1 MKKKW
6 ISILF
11 VAVAIGLGVISW
23 LLLPDVVAVQVGID
37 GKISNTLPKVLAVA
51 IPFGV
56 SVVGSVMNLTGKE
69 ETNKKAK
76 LSISKGAK
84 IKFTPD
90 IAFNPDLF
98 INNAGI
104 RKKSKINTIG
114 ELLK

>member
-6 ISILF
+6 INILF

-69 ETNKKAK
+69 ETNKKGYI
-76 LSISKGAK
+76 LSV
-84 IKFTPD
+84 
-90 IAFNPDLF
+90 
-98 INNAGI
+98 AGI
-104 RKKSKINTIG
+104 AIMVLS
-114 ELLK
+114 LLVNR

>member
-6 ISILF
+6 ISILL
-11 VAVAIGLGVISW
+11 VAAAIGLGVISW

-69 ETNKKAK
+69 ETNKKGYI
-76 LSISKGAK
+76 LSV
-84 IKFTPD
+84 
-90 IAFNPDLF
+90 
-98 INNAGI
+98 AGI
-104 RKKSKINTIG
+104 AIMVLS
-114 ELLK
+114 LLVNR

>member
-56 SVVGSVMNLTGKE
+56 SVVGSVMNFTGKE
-69 ETNKKAK
+69 ETNKKGYI
-76 LSISKGAK
+76 LSV
-84 IKFTPD
+84 
-90 IAFNPDLF
+90 
-98 INNAGI
+98 AGI
-104 RKKSKINTIG
+104 AIMVLS
-114 ELLK
+114 LLVNR

>member
-56 SVVGSVMNLTGKE
+56 SVVGSVMNLTCKE
-69 ETNKKAK
+69 ETNKKGYI
-76 LSISKGAK
+76 LSV
-84 IKFTPD
+84 
-90 IAFNPDLF
+90 
-98 INNAGI
+98 AGI
-104 RKKSKINTIG
+104 AIMVLS
-114 ELLK
+114 LLVNR

>member
-51 IPFGV
+51 IPFVV

-69 ETNKKAK
+69 ETNKKGYI
-76 LSISKGAK
+76 LSV
-84 IKFTPD
+84 
-90 IAFNPDLF
+90 
-98 INNAGI
+98 AGI
-104 RKKSKINTIG
+104 AIMVLS
-114 ELLK
+114 LLVNR